1 MTLTPKPPTHNLT
14 PMDSDPFR
22 ALKRPICG
30 LFVAGLRN
38 NSSMNTSVEIEG
50 KSFAIL
56 LILTLFAAFLTGCAT
71 NKSTLRK
78 APPTAKDWHFMDS
91 MELVQQFR
99 LRDYSQLLFE
109 NVSTNG
115 VKLPPT
121 DENTYP
127 NAITALHRTDSILL
141 SELRK
146 RCHTVPVSDSEMP
159 KGSAPERTLVLRA
172 TLVNVDPGSRA
183 ARYWLGVGA
192 GKAFVRIKGE
202 LVDAKTNAVLL
213 RFEQMRSRSIGVFG
227 GDYDGMLADC
237 IETIGNDICHLIE
250 LFNY

>member
-1 MTLTPKPPTHNLT
+1 
-14 PMDSDPFR
+14 
-22 ALKRPICG
+22 
-30 LFVAGLRN
+30 
-38 NSSMNTSVEIEG
+38 MNIGVEIER
-50 KSFAIL
+50 KSL
-56 LILTLFAAFLTGCAT
+56 LLLLMLFAAFLTGCAT

-99 LRDYSQLLFE
+99 LGDYSQLLVE

-127 NAITALHRTDSILL
+127 NAIRALQRADSILL

-146 RCHTVPVSDSEMP
+146 RCHTLTVSDSEMQ
-159 KGSAPERTLVLRA
+159 KGAAPGRTLMLRM
-172 TLVNVDPGSRA
+172 TLVDVDPGSRA
-183 ARYWLGVGA
+183 ARYWLGPGV

-213 RFEQMRSRSIGVFG
+213 RFEQMRSRSFGVFG

-237 IETIGNDICHLIE
+237 IEIIGKDICHLIE